1 MIELPKDLNEA
12 IAQSR
17 TATSAA
23 LSDGKTLLQVEL
35 VFPEIALQAQSIAAQ
50 FVPEFEEMYSGV
62 KVLFPDT
69 GAAALAR
76 RDWGKTEFKV
86 TDLGSSRTP
95 VEDKIEPAGK
105 SRSGRSS
112 SSRKIVH
119 KIEPEDQLFL
129 LVNPAA
135 VEVPQVEKLYI
146 AAGDRPVIILNPR
159 LEDVATIGIG
169 YAGRQLRDRFLNK
182 IESCYYIRALES
194 AVLFRCYPQSWQVWL
209 SKNDD
214 YELISETAQKPV
226 GDDLDRILAK
236 ALGIADPDSTAP
248 AKPLKKTGFMAE
260 LQRFLKALTQ

>member
-95 VEDKIEPAGK
+95 VEDKIEP
-105 SRSGRSS
+105 
-112 SSRKIVH
+112 
-119 KIEPEDQLFL
+119 EDQLFL

-135 VEVPQVEKLYI
+135 IEVPQVEKLYI

-182 IESCYYIRALES
+182 IESCYYIRSLES

-248 AKPLKKTGFMAE
+248 AKPLKKTGFMAD

>member
-50 FVPEFEEMYSGV
+50 FVPEFEEIYSGV
-62 KVLFPDT
+62 KVIFPDT

-95 VEDKIEPAGK
+95 VED
-105 SRSGRSS
+105 
-112 SSRKIVH
+112 

-248 AKPLKKTGFMAE
+248 AKPLKKTGFMAD

>member
-76 RDWGKTEFKV
+76 RDWGQTEFKV

-95 VEDKIEPAGK
+95 VED
-105 SRSGRSS
+105 
-112 SSRKIVH
+112 

-248 AKPLKKTGFMAE
+248 AKPLKKTGFMAD

>member
-95 VEDKIEPAGK
+95 VED
-105 SRSGRSS
+105 
-112 SSRKIVH
+112 

>member
-17 TATSAA
+17 TATSVA

-62 KVLFPDT
+62 KVIFPDT

-95 VEDKIEPAGK
+95 VED
-105 SRSGRSS
+105 
-112 SSRKIVH
+112 

-248 AKPLKKTGFMAE
+248 AKPLKKTGFMAD

>member
-50 FVPEFEEMYSGV
+50 FVPEFEEIYSGV

-76 RDWGKTEFKV
+76 RDWGQTEFKV

-95 VEDKIEPAGK
+95 VEDKIEL
-105 SRSGRSS
+105 
-112 SSRKIVH
+112 
-119 KIEPEDQLFL
+119 EDQLFL

-248 AKPLKKTGFMAE
+248 AKPLKKTGFMAD

>member
-95 VEDKIEPAGK
+95 VED
-105 SRSGRSS
+105 
-112 SSRKIVH
+112 

-248 AKPLKKTGFMAE
+248 AKPLKKTGFMAD

>member
-62 KVLFPDT
+62 KVIFPDT

-95 VEDKIEPAGK
+95 VEDKIEP
-105 SRSGRSS
+105 
-112 SSRKIVH
+112 
-119 KIEPEDQLFL
+119 EDQLFL

-135 VEVPQVEKLYI
+135 IEVPQVEKLYI

-248 AKPLKKTGFMAE
+248 AKPLKKTGFMAD